1 MSLMRLTIIGLTL
14 SGLIATSTQAET
26 CRPDPP
32 ITGSYVNSCS
42 DCTIDSSCNT
52 MTCLCDSRKNRTSIS
67 LATCPSHH
75 FCNAGG
81 YLQCGEGCHD

>member
-1 MSLMRLTIIGLTL
+1 MSLMRLTIVGLTL

-42 DCTIDSSCNT
+42 DCTD
-52 MTCLCDSRKNRTSIS
+52 K
-67 LATCPSHH
+67 
-75 FCNAGG
+75 FE
-81 YLQCGEGCHD
+81 LQYDDLFM